1 MPTGS
6 SSTSTASGATST
18 PLTRRPSNQP
28 MAVTARKR
36 EEPRA
41 QGGIGQ
47 FLRDVYDE
55 LRKVVWPTAGE
66 LYRYTLVVI
75 FTVILLGIFIGG
87 TDYILAEV
95 ARRTLYNNGVH

>member
-1 MPTGS
+1 
-6 SSTSTASGATST
+6 
-18 PLTRRPSNQP
+18 

-36 EEPRA
+36 DEPRA
-41 QGGIGQ
+41 QQPGIGQ
-47 FLRDVYDE
+47 FMRDVIEE
-55 LRKVVWPTAGE
+55 LRKVVWPTPGE

-87 TDYILAEV
+87 TDYVLAEA